1 MKLPVRDFT
10 AIIRDMSAAIT
21 ASSGKLIDVSVGSVL
36 RAIIEANASIVLWVQ
51 WIVLLTLQTTRA
63 ATSNGPDLDSWMADF
78 SLLRRQAVA
87 ASGVTTFA
95 RFCGTTAAFVPV
107 GTTVK
112 TQDGAIS
119 FVVVADSNNSAWQP
133 SEGAYC
139 LAVGVTAVDLPVI
152 ATTGGLSGN
161 VLASTITLL
170 ASATPGIDY
179 ISNPTFTYGGIDT
192 EADSALRIRFAD
204 FFASR
209 SRATK
214 DAIAY
219 AVSLVGPELNYTI
232 CENADAAGGFRSG
245 SVLVIVDDGSGSL
258 TSSLFDALSLA
269 IERVRPVGTS
279 FSIQPP
285 TIVRVEVSL
294 SVQLLPETSVS
305 GVQADLRSAIGLYIN
320 TRPIGGTLSL
330 TRISQLVYLTEP
342 SVVNVSNVL
351 INGQQADLT
360 APPTG
365 SLKFLSLAFL

>member
-10 AIIRDMSAAIT
+10 TIIRDMSAAIT

-63 ATSNGPDLDSWMADF
+63 ATSNGPDLDSWVADF

-95 RFCGTTAAFVPV
+95 RFSGTIAAFVPV

-112 TQDGAIS
+112 TQDGTIS

-192 EADSALRIRFAD
+192 EADSALRIRFTD

-219 AVSLVGPELNYTI
+219 AVSLVGPELNYRI

-245 SVLVIVDDGSGSL
+245 SVLLIVDDGSGSL

-305 GVQADLRSAIGLYIN
+305 GVQAELRSAIGLYIN

-351 INGQQADLT
+351 INGQRADLT
-360 APPTG
+360 PPPTG
-365 SLKFLSLAFL
+365 SFKFLSLAFL

>member
-95 RFCGTTAAFVPV
+95 RFSGTTAAFVPV

-245 SVLVIVDDGSGSL
+245 SVLLIVDDGSGSL

-305 GVQADLRSAIGLYIN
+305 EVQAELRSAIGLYIN